1 MMRYENPVL
10 QQVVNM
16 RRNAIKRGR
25 INHHLIGYAGKCCD
39 RPGNRA
45 TGINQCTVPS
55 LLLPAIVQDDSNF
68 GDGIAGGKSAGGF
81 YVDDGV
87 HEEVKGE
94 K

>member
-1 MMRYENPVL
+1 MWC
-10 QQVVNM
+10 
-16 RRNAIKRGR
+16 NALKRWC
-25 INHHLIGYAGKCCD
+25 IDHHFIRYAGKGCD
-39 RPGNRA
+39 GAWDGPA
-45 TGINQCTVPS
+45 GINQCTVPS